1 MSNSLWHPWTAA
13 HQASLSITNSQSL
26 LKLMSIDAIQPSH
39 PLSSP
44 FPPAFNLSQHQVF
57 FQMSRFFVSGGQGI
71 RVSALASVISMNIQG
86 WFPSGWT
93 GLISSQSNR
102 LSRVFSST
110 TVWKH
115 QFFGA
120 QPSSWSSHLKKD
132 EILPFVRPRMDLED
146 IMLNKSGGEG
156 QILYDFIYVWNIKNQ

>member
-1 MSNSLWHPWTAA
+1 M
-13 HQASLSITNSQSL
+13 
-26 LKLMSIDAIQPSH
+26 QPH
-39 PLSSP
+39 GLQHARLPYPPLSPGVCSSSYPLSWWCYLTTSSP
-44 FPPAFNLSQHQVF
+44 TALFSFCLHSLPASGSFPVSWLFE
-57 FQMSRFFVSGGQGI
+57 SGGQIIGA
-71 RVSALASVISMNIQG
+71 SALASVISMNIQG